1 MYWASIR
8 RSFIAVII
16 FCLVF
21 GGTFALAQSG
31 TTSLRGTVL
40 DKSGAA
46 IVGARVMLIS
56 DSLSLHRDTTTNS
69 AGEYEFAT
77 LTPGNYSLS
86 IEMSG
91 FRRYE
96 HGNLELLVNAPT
108 TENVTLQIGSNTETV
123 EVSAQAAAINT
134 TDASLGIAFN
144 NQQVKELP
152 MESRNVPDL
161 LTLQAGVVYIG
172 NNPQIDTMVDTRS
185 GAVNG
190 ARSDQSNVTLDGV
203 AVNNRNGNAFT
214 SVLPVTLDS
223 VEEFRVTTTNYN
235 ADQGGS
241 GGAQV
246 SLVTKSGTNNFHGS
260 AYEYHRNTATSAN
273 DYFNKQAQIGT
284 CLANGTPLNETQC
297 NQAPELIR
305 NIFGGSI
312 GGPIKKDRLFFFA
325 NYEGTRR
332 AEGEVVNSVV
342 PSDTLRDGIVEYP
355 CVNASQCPGGT
366 VVGLSGKS
374 YAVAAGNYALSPQG
388 ILAIDPLHIGVNP
401 NVISF
406 LNSGYWPHGNSATSG
421 DGLNTIGYVFSSH
434 QFGSGLVYREDRL
447 QHHSRRETPPRS
459 FWRAGKR
466 KQSQSSVFAGAGAR
480 VHSGELQQGNHCWL
494 YRRHYEYNRKQ
505 FS

>member
-1 MYWASIR
+1 M
-8 RSFIAVII
+8 SF
-16 FCLVF
+16 
-21 GGTFALAQSG
+21 
-31 TTSLRGTVL
+31 TS
-40 DKSGAA
+40 
-46 IVGARVMLIS
+46 
-56 DSLSLHRDTTTNS
+56 
-69 AGEYEFAT
+69 
-77 LTPGNYSLS
+77 LTPGTYSLTV
-86 IEMSG
+86 EMSG
-91 FRRYE
+91 FRKYD
-96 HGNLELLVNAPT
+96 HGNLELLVNAPA

-134 TDASLGIAFN
+134 TDASLGVAFN

-260 AYEYHRNTATSAN
+260 AYEYNRNTATSAN
-273 DYFNKQAQIGT
+273 DYFNKQAQINT
-284 CLANGTPLNETQC
+284 CLANGTPLSQIVC
-297 NQAPELIR
+297 NQAPKLVR
-305 NIFGGSI
+305 NIFGGSV

-332 AEGEVVNSVV
+332 SEGQVVNSVV
-342 PSDTLRDGIVEYP
+342 PSDTARDGIVEYP
-355 CVNASQCPGGT
+355 CTNASQCPGGT
-366 VVGLSGKS
+366 VTGLSGQS
-374 YAVAAGNYALSPQG
+374 YTVAPGNYALSPSAIQ
-388 ILAIDPLHIGVNP
+388 AIDPLGIGVNP
-401 NVISF
+401 NVINF
-406 LNSGYWPHGNSATSG
+406 FNSGYWPHANSAASG
-421 DGLNTIGYVFSSH
+421 DGLNTLGYVFSSPISLVQDWYIAKVDYNVTQDGKH
-434 QFGSGLVYREDRL
+434 RISVSGALANVSNPGAQFLPGQAPEDSLVNYNKGIIVGYTGVITNTIVNNFRYGFIRESVGSNRQFEPAMDHLAGLERPKRSASPGPSSSSGPLTRFPTTFPGAMED
-447 QHHSRRETPPRS
+447 TP
-459 FWRAGKR
+459 
-466 KQSQSSVFAGAGAR
+466 SSLV
-480 VHSGELQQGNHCWL
+480 EW
-494 YRRHYEYNRKQ
+494 
-505 FS
+505 